1 MMGYVSNIVKGFVFA
16 ERAIRGL
23 GPYDVDEDK
32 TLVPKL
38 NSGRTRLF
46 FPIIPETQHLTQLE
60 RIGVLYFVSL
70 VFDFDSAIDNNV
82 RLKTQKDRQSLE
94 ATLLNMQMDKA
105 DITFGELKNKTLSH
119 FPLGKQEKLESLW
132 TTMIAYHAHLADRV
146 GEQKAGQYSYDDALA
161 YREATNDAFVE
172 VLCALCDIAA
182 PAAIAKEKQRVFLIQ
197 LLDDALDWPEDV
209 ADYTYNLFVGLA
221 SQHYPQEFDLM
232 SRHGLMLR
240 YNEARPLLL
249 QGSQLLARKQ
259 FMRQYMPRT
268 SGAYLATFDDELRT
282 VCCRPTRLAY
292 RAIRGLAI

>member
-1 MMGYVSNIVKGFVFA
+1 MGQGYVSNVVKGFVFA
-16 ERAIRGL
+16 ERAIRGS

-46 FPIIPETQHLTQLE
+46 FPIIPETQHLTQFE

-70 VFDFDSAIDNNV
+70 VFDFDSAIDNNA

-94 ATLLNMQMDKA
+94 ATLLNMQIDKA
-105 DITFGELKNKTLSH
+105 DITFGELKNKALSH

-146 GEQKAGQYSYDDALA
+146 GEQKAGQYSYDDVLA

-182 PAAIAKEKQRVFLIQ
+182 PAAIAREKQRVFLIQ

-221 SQHYPQEFDLM
+221 TQHYPQEFD
-232 SRHGLMLR
+232 LMLR

-268 SGAYLATFDDELRT
+268 SGAYLAKFDEELRT
-282 VCCRPTRLAY
+282 VYLRSTRLAY